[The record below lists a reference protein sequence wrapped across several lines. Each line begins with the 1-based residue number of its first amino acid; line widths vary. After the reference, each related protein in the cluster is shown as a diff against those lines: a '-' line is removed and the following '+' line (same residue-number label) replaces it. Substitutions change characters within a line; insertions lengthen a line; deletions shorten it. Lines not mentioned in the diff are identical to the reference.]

1 MVSAIFNRNN
11 WHAKAEY
18 DLYTLPLEKPANDE
32 REYRLIK
39 LANQLEVLLI
49 SDPETDRASAA
60 LDVHV
65 GSLSD
70 PVKTL
75 SLLVYNKLTRN
86 DIEKLARFSPF
97 L

>member
-1 MVSAIFNRNN
+1 MVSAVSIQNDWQTNQ
-11 WHAKAEY
+11 EY
-18 DLYTLPLEKPANDE
+18 SLFTKPLEKPANDE

-49 SDPETDRASAA
+49 SDPDTDRASAA

-70 PVKTL
+70 PVSLCRHVYIFAILTL
-75 SLLVYNKLTRN
+75 
-86 DIEKLARFSPF
+86 
-97 L
+97 

>member
-1 MVSAIFNRNN
+1 MVSAIFDHQD
-11 WHAKAEY
+11 WQCKGEYEIYTHA
-18 DLYTLPLEKPANDE
+18 LEKPANDE

-39 LANQLEVLLI
+39 LTNELEVLLI

-65 GSLSD
+65 GSLCD
-70 PVKTL
+70 PV
-75 SLLVYNKLTRN
+75 R
-86 DIEKLARFSPF
+86 EKIMNF